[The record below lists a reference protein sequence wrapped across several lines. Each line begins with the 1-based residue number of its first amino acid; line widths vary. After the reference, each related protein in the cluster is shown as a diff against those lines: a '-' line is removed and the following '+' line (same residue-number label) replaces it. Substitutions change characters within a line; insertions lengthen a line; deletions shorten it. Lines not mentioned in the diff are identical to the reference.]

1 MNLQD
6 FIDNPPPIFKEEP
19 KQQPVGLQ
27 SFVAHQLLGSGS
39 FGDVFL
45 VEKKDSADFYA
56 MKVLQ
61 KSKVLAHNL
70 KRYAITE
77 RNILSSI
84 DHPFIVKARY
94 AF

>member
-1 MNLQD
+1 
-6 FIDNPPPIFKEEP
+6 
-19 KQQPVGLQ
+19 
-27 SFVAHQLLGSGS
+27 
-39 FGDVFL
+39 
-45 VEKKDSADFYA
+45 

-61 KSKVLAHNL
+61 KSKVIAHNL

-84 DHPFIVKARY
+84 DNPFIVKAKY